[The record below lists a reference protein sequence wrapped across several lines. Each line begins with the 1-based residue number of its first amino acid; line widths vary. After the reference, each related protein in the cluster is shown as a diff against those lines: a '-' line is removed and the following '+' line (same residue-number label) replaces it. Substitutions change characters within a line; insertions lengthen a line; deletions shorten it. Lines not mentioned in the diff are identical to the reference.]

1 MNLTNILVYNGHNGH
16 TTGSLTLANI
26 FIMGVYST
34 ERGKLKGAGRFVRY
48 CRACRVCPLCYG

>member
-26 FIMGVYST
+26 FRKGVLVYSLGFSVWVGRLFAT
-34 ERGKLKGAGRFVRY
+34 PEPTRGTI
-48 CRACRVCPLCYG
+48 

>member
-26 FIMGVYST
+26 FIVGVLVYSLRFLT
-34 ERGKLKGAGRFVRY
+34 RVGWLFATPEPTRGTI
-48 CRACRVCPLCYG
+48 